1 VDVAFWESFGK
12 GWYGDAK
19 KELKLPTVNAFKA
32 DYGWLL
38 LLNAQSVQ
46 GHTNVPRCCAGL
58 LPQLP
63 TDPEN
68 DVLFTW
74 NGTTSGV
81 KARAC
86 CVALAVHGFDVT
98 LAVLGYCAHPQ
109 VPNADWIAKD
119 RAGLMFCDAT
129 SAVFA
134 QDVTINKLDVITYS
148 WQKVCTCLCL
158 L

>member
-1 VDVAFWESFGK
+1 MDVAFWESFGK

-19 KELKLPTVNAFKA
+19 NQLKLNVNAFKA
-32 DYGWLL
+32 DYG
-38 LLNAQSVQ
+38 V
-46 GHTNVPRCCAGL
+46 
-58 LPQLP
+58 LPKLP

-81 KARAC
+81 M
-86 CVALAVHGFDVT
+86 
-98 LAVLGYCAHPQ
+98 

-119 RAGLMFCDAT
+119 RAGLVFCDAT

-134 QDVTINKLDVITYS
+134 QDVTISKLDVVTYS
-148 WQKVCTCLCL
+148 WQKVRRLCSIILTLCL
-158 L
+158 FVTECVVGVEMENRCWVAKVLTVC

>member
-1 VDVAFWESFGK
+1 MCVAAGPRTVDVAFWESFGK

-19 KELKLPTVNAFKA
+19 NQLKLNVNAFKA
-32 DYGWLL
+32 DYG
-38 LLNAQSVQ
+38 V
-46 GHTNVPRCCAGL
+46 
-58 LPQLP
+58 LPKLP

-81 KARAC
+81 K
-86 CVALAVHGFDVT
+86 
-98 LAVLGYCAHPQ
+98 
-109 VPNADWIAKD
+109 VPNGDWIAKD

-134 QDVTINKLDVITYS
+134 QDVAIDKLDVVTYS
-148 WQKVCTCLCL
+148 WQKVRSFR
-158 L
+158 